1 MDIMGLGPEDTNQMR
16 ASINKRNLIVATV
29 IVAIL
34 SFDVTRILL
43 QVSTTDG
50 QRGAW
55 GSVYFIMLL
64 RRVSGQSY
72 NYGYSSPEDYVL

>member
-1 MDIMGLGPEDTNQMR
+1 MYLYMLFENDGWTLWGWGRRTDQMG

-64 RRVSGQSY
+64 RQSLW
-72 NYGYSSPEDYVL
+72 PIV